1 MPRGFTKFARQRLLK
16 SRLMLGVLSGLQTL
30 YGQSD
35 PMTSWVRNIGVGAV
49 NTTDWLKQQIMLE
62 ALGGFDALDAA
73 ENVKNNARL
82 AL

>member
-1 MPRGFTKFARQRLLK
+1 
-16 SRLMLGVLSGLQTL
+16 
-30 YGQSD
+30 
-35 PMTSWVRNIGVGAV
+35 MTSWVRNIGVGAV

>member
-1 MPRGFTKFARQRLLK
+1 MPRGFTKFARQRSLK

-62 ALGGFDALDAA
+62 ALGVFDALDAA
-73 ENVKNNARL
+73 ENVKTMRA
-82 AL
+82 